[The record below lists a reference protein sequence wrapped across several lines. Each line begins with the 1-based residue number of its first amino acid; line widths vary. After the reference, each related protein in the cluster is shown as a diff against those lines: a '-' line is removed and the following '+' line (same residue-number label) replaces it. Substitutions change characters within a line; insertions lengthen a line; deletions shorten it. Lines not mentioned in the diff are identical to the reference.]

1 MKKKLLPIL
10 FLVASAFACAG
21 TLSGC
26 MFARERPRDLLA
38 KMELVEVD
46 DRGYVRYRGEV
57 VKPGEFANHI
67 RAIRETVEGRPV
79 LLSVNPEVY
88 TRQPAVVPYLR
99 RVLASVNVGKIYT
112 EMPERL

>member
-1 MKKKLLPIL
+1 MTPAFFRILL
-10 FLVASAFACAG
+10 FAVSALVCAG
-21 TLSGC
+21 TFSGC
-26 MFARERPRDLLA
+26 SLARERPRDMLA

-57 VKPGEFANHI
+57 IKPGEFANRL
-67 RAIRETVEGRPV
+67 RALRDEVAGKPV

-99 RVLASVNVGKIYT
+99 RELERAKVGKIYT
-112 EMPERL
+112 ELPERL